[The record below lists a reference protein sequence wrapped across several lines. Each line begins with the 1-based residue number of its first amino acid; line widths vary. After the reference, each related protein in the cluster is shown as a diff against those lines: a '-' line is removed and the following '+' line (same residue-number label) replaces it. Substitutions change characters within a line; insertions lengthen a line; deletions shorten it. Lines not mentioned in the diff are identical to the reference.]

1 MLSVSDIHCF
11 YGDAH
16 ILHGISLA
24 VARSSVVSVLG
35 RNGAGKSTTLKS
47 IMGIVPARSGSIAY
61 DGKDITRLPC
71 EEIARLGIAY
81 IPEERGI
88 ISNLTVR
95 ENLRL
100 GELGSSVRGRTTER
114 YALAFEYFPAL
125 AAMVNRLG
133 GLLSGG
139 EQQML
144 AFARALVASPS
155 LILVD
160 EPTEGLSPMVVD
172 MLVGAMQRIRTQ
184 GVAVL
189 LVEQNLEV
197 AMMLSDYLYVI
208 DQGHIRFEGKP
219 ELLGADEVLQQDLLG
234 V

>member
-11 YGDAH
+11 YGEAH
-16 ILHGISLA
+16 ILQGISLT
-24 VARSSVVSVLG
+24 VGRGSTVSVLG

-47 IMGIVPARSGSIAY
+47 IMGIVPPRRGRITY
-61 DGKDITRLPC
+61 DGRDITRLPC
-71 EEIARLGIAY
+71 EEIARLGIAF

-88 ISNLTVR
+88 IANLTVR

-100 GELGSSVRGRTTER
+100 GELGSSTRGRVSER
-114 YALAFEYFPAL
+114 YGLAFEYFPAL
-125 AAMVNRLG
+125 ARMVNRLG

-155 LILVD
+155 VILVD

-172 MLVGAMQRIRTQ
+172 MLVEAIQRIRAQ
-184 GVAVL
+184 GVTVL
-189 LVEQNLEV
+189 LVEQSLEV
-197 AMMLSDYLYVI
+197 AMMLSDYVYVI
-208 DQGHIRFEGKP
+208 DQGRIRFEGRP
-219 ELLGADEVLQQDLLG
+219 ELLGADEALQQDLLG